1 MRTVPNAGAPLR
13 PAAPRCAVELLAVGL
28 LLVTACKG
36 GAKEE
41 ATAATPTV
49 AASTV
54 TAAIEPFTR
63 TVPAIG
69 KVVSRPGRYAAL
81 SAPSPTRIAK
91 VYVSEGERVAAG
103 SPLVEFEQVGFNAA
117 ASAAEAALSAAQRN
131 YERASRLANEGI
143 VPRKDAEQAA
153 ADLGKARTDAV
164 NAQRAQQLSVLRS
177 PVTGV
182 VTKMTA
188 VLGAPADAG
197 QVLVE
202 VADPSAFDVVLS
214 LGPTEAGEVHP
225 GSRVTLAAG
234 EKTGGEPLGTGTVA
248 SIGATLDTTS
258 RSVGIRV
265 SLTSP
270 RRSLRLGESVYGE
283 ISIETRPRAIVI
295 PSEALVP
302 GDEPNTYKV
311 FVVDAKGVAIP
322 HDVKVGGRT
331 ATKVEILEGLN
342 GGEKVVTQG
351 AFGVADSSK
360 VESKAEKEVPVKEVP
375 VKEAPVKAEPA
386 KAAPAKP

>member
-1 MRTVPNAGAPLR
+1 MRTVTPAGITFRTTSARHAL
-13 PAAPRCAVELLAVGL
+13 ELLTAGL
-28 LLVTACKG
+28 LLVTACKEG
-36 GAKEE
+36 DKSE
-41 ATAATPTV
+41 APSVTPTV

-63 TVPAIG
+63 TVAAIG

-91 VYVSEGERVAAG
+91 VYVSEGQRVAAG

-117 ASAAEAALSAAQRN
+117 AGAAETALSVAQHN
-131 YERASRLANEGI
+131 SERASRLANEGI

-153 ADLGKARTDAV
+153 AELGKARTDAV
-164 NAQRAQQLSVLRS
+164 NAKRAQQLSVLRS
-177 PVTGV
+177 PVSGV
-182 VTKMTA
+182 VTKMIA
-188 VLGAPADAG
+188 VLGASADAG

-202 VADPSAFDVVLS
+202 VADPTAFDVVLS
-214 LGPTEAGEVHP
+214 LGPTDASDVHP

-248 SIGATLDTTS
+248 SIGAALDTMS

-270 RRSLRLGESVYGE
+270 KRSLRLGESVYGE
-283 ISIETRPRAIVI
+283 IVIETRPRAVVI
-295 PSEALVP
+295 PTEALVP

-311 FVVDAKGVAIP
+311 FVVDAKGTAIQ

-331 ATKVEILEGLN
+331 ATRVEILEGLN

-360 VESKAEKEVPVKEVP
+360 VESKAEGKAAKDVPVKP
-375 VKEAPVKAEPA
+375 
-386 KAAPAKP
+386 

>member
-1 MRTVPNAGAPLR
+1 MAMWL
-13 PAAPRCAVELLAVGL
+13 LLA
-28 LLVTACKG
+28 TACKA
-36 GAKEE
+36 AKDEQK
-41 ATAATPTV
+41 AVTPTV
-49 AASTV
+49 AANTV

-81 SAPSPTRIAK
+81 SAPSATRIAR
-91 VYVSEGERVAAG
+91 VYVSEGERIAAG

-153 ADLGKARTDAV
+153 ADLGKARTEAV
-164 NAQRAQQLSVLRS
+164 TARRAQQLSVLRS
-177 PVTGV
+177 PVGGV

-214 LGPTEAGEVHP
+214 LGPTEAAEVHP

-248 SIGATLDTTS
+248 SVGASLDSTS
-258 RSVGIRV
+258 RAVGIRV

-270 RRSLRLGESVYGE
+270 KRSLRLGESVYGE
-283 ISIETRPRAIVI
+283 IAIETRPRAVVI
-295 PSEALVP
+295 PAEALVP

-311 FVVDAKGVAIP
+311 FVVDAKGTAIP
-322 HDVKVGGRT
+322 HEVKVGGRT
-331 ATKVEILEGLN
+331 ATSVEILEGLN

-360 VESKAEKEVPVKEVP
+360 VEANGEGKPAREVPVKDDKAD
-375 VKEAPVKAEPA
+375 KETPA
-386 KAAPAKP
+386 KADKPAPAAAGKPTPAKP

>member
-1 MRTVPNAGAPLR
+1 MRTVTPPSI
-13 PAAPRCAVELLAVGL
+13 LLQPTYARRVTGLIAMGL
-28 LLVTACKG
+28 LVASACKG
-36 GAKEE
+36 ADNAGEAK
-41 ATAATPTV
+41 AATPTV
-49 AASTV
+49 AANTV
-54 TAAIEPFTR
+54 LAAVEPFTR
-63 TVPAIG
+63 TVAAIG

-103 SPLVEFEQVGFNAA
+103 SPLVEFEQIGFNAA

-153 ADLGKARTDAV
+153 AELGKARTDAV

-214 LGPTEAGEVHP
+214 LGPTDAGEVHP

-234 EKTGGEPLGTGTVA
+234 EKTGGEPLGNGTVA
-248 SIGATLDTTS
+248 SIGATLDTNS

-270 RRSLRLGESVYGE
+270 KRSLRLGESVYGE
-283 ISIETRPRAIVI
+283 IAIETRPRAVVI
-295 PSEALVP
+295 PTEALVP

-311 FVVDAKGVAIP
+311 FVVDAKGTAIP
-322 HDVKVGGRT
+322 HDVKIGGRT
-331 ATKVEILEGLN
+331 ATRVEIIEGLN
-342 GGEKVVTQG
+342 GGEKIVTQG

-360 VESKAEKEVPVKEVP
+360 VESKAEGKAEKEVPVKP
-375 VKEAPVKAEPA
+375 
-386 KAAPAKP
+386 

>member
-1 MRTVPNAGAPLR
+1 MRTVTPAGIPFRL
-13 PAAPRCAVELLAVGL
+13 AAARRAAELLAAGL
-28 LLVTACKG
+28 LLVTSCKG
-36 GAKEE
+36 GEKSE

-54 TAAIEPFTR
+54 TAAIEPFTH
-63 TVPAIG
+63 TVAAIG

-91 VYVSEGERVAAG
+91 VYVSEGQRVAAG

-117 ASAAEAALSAAQRN
+117 ASAAEATLSAAQRN

-153 ADLGKARTDAV
+153 ADLGKARTEAV
-164 NAQRAQQLSVLRS
+164 NARRAQQLSVLRS
-177 PVTGV
+177 PVSGV

-188 VLGAPADAG
+188 ILGAPADAG

-214 LGPTEAGEVHP
+214 LAPTEAGDVHP
-225 GSRVTLAAG
+225 GNRVTLAAG
-234 EKTGGEPLGTGTVA
+234 EKTGGEPLGAGTVA

-283 ISIETRPRAIVI
+283 IAIATRPRAIVI

-302 GDEPNTYKV
+302 GDEPSTYKV
-311 FVVDAKGVAIP
+311 FVVDVKGVAIP
-322 HDVKVGGRT
+322 HEVKIGGRT

-351 AFGVADSSK
+351 AFGVSDSSK
-360 VESKAEKEVPVKEVP
+360 VESKAEGKAAKEVPVKP
-375 VKEAPVKAEPA
+375 
-386 KAAPAKP
+386 